1 MMEAVK
7 LLLQVSAVDVFV
19 VPCASD
25 SALAR
30 HCSALVT
37 KLLSSEA
44 WDGVVMVEVSGGVSL
59 EGFDH
64 AHLPHYRCPL
74 PSPRASVPPPASE
87 RVAGD
92 WLLSSKRRRALRTGW
107 EVLVWLPRAVS
118 ARGTGAG
125 RKRMLQALVANGCL
139 GVLSGSEV
147 GADAGAG
154 AGSAGGGA
162 GRGREGADPLVVG
175 RTEEGGGEG
184 GRAERRSASPRV
196 LHLGFH
202 NGLAHELAGIGRQL
216 GVRIDFEPFP
226 REGRDTLTQY
236 NVDAA
241 HSRLVWERHKH
252 RWIAYDVVVTS
263 DTAPTARPL
272 LEQALDQWSA
282 AAGKR
287 LVVWVCN
294 RFDYRHSAHAL
305 PHPQRAFP
313 ETAFYDLYARASNGS
328 LGGHVTMVPYTEFE
342 RVYAAAKGVYM
353 SEPVLRPAGFKSA
366 NAARQTNEKEV
377 EEASGAQDDRAV
389 GDMETLFLPPRANDK
404 LMEGQCMFLGLSCL
418 RDAAL
423 SSLDA
428 WRAEEWIEQQ
438 HAPVTYQDAREL
450 RRFKALVH
458 IPYAW
463 STLALWEFLQA
474 ELVILVPSARFFLE
488 LTSSCVAWG
497 QWLCL
502 ALGEQRAQT
511 FSLWF
516 QDFQYV
522 TSAQELEY
530 SEWWSTDLAHVLIH
544 FDSWEELE
552 YLVFTTDW
560 EAQRGRIASWVA
572 QHSRR
577 TLERWRQLLGVHLP
591 PPAHV

>member
-1 MMEAVK
+1 MWLS
-7 LLLQVSAVDVFV
+7 LL
-19 VPCASD
+19 
-25 SALAR
+25 
-30 HCSALVT
+30 
-37 KLLSSEA
+37 
-44 WDGVVMVEVSGGVSL
+44 VSL
-59 EGFDH
+59 SPSP
-64 AHLPHYRCPL
+64 PHPAL
-74 PSPRASVPPPASE
+74 PSPRP
-87 RVAGD
+87 
-92 WLLSSKRRRALRTGW
+92 LSPSLSADSDALW
-107 EVLVWLPRAVS
+107 
-118 ARGTGAG
+118 AR
-125 RKRMLQALVANGCL
+125 L
-139 GVLSGSEV
+139 
-147 GADAGAG
+147 
-154 AGSAGGGA
+154 
-162 GRGREGADPLVVG
+162 
-175 RTEEGGGEG
+175 
-184 GRAERRSASPRV
+184 
-196 LHLGFH
+196 
-202 NGLAHELAGIGRQL
+202 
-216 GVRIDFEPFP
+216 
-226 REGRDTLTQY
+226 
-236 NVDAA
+236 
-241 HSRLVWERHKH
+241 
-252 RWIAYDVVVTS
+252 

-328 LGGHVTMVPYTEFE
+328 LGGHVTVVPYTEFE

-366 NAARQTNEKEV
+366 NAARQTNEKEEV

-428 WRAEEWIEQQ
+428 WRAEDWIEQQ

-497 QWLCL
+497 PWLCL

-552 YLVFTTDW
+552 YLVTN
-560 EAQRGRIASWVA
+560 
-572 QHSRR
+572 
-577 TLERWRQLLGVHLP
+577 
-591 PPAHV
+591 